1 YRSIESFNVFEEFE
15 LNLRS
20 ILSIRIRVKVNEMGG
35 LKENIR
41 IKKAGKKNPTGCER
55 GKSDSL

>member
-1 YRSIESFNVFEEFE
+1 
-15 LNLRS
+15 
-20 ILSIRIRVKVNEMGG
+20 MGG